1 MKVQF
6 NKFFG
11 ENVYISYVD
20 DFEKINNKIIPIIEK
35 DITPTNS
42 QFARTTDVKPKEL
55 QEIDDN
61 LHLNKKFKP
70 LYDQIR
76 LHILEYLNIQKYHT

>member
-6 NKFFG
+6 NKIFG
-11 ENVYISYVD
+11 ENIYMSQLD
-20 DFEKINNKIIPIIEK
+20 NFEKINNKIIPIIEK

-42 QFARTTDVKPKEL
+42 PFARTTDVRPKEL
-55 QEIDDN
+55 KEIDDL

-70 LYDQIR
+70 LYDKIR
-76 LHILEYLNIQKYHT
+76 LHIL